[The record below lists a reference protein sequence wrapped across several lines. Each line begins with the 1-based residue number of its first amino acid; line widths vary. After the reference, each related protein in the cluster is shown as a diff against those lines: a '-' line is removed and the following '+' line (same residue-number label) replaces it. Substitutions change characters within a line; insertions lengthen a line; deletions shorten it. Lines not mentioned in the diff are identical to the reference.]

1 MSPAVPLTAP
11 RRACEVIEVE
21 AEFRISER
29 LTRNIVLAPDKFKG
43 SLTAEQAARAMARGV
58 CRADPTMTPIV
69 CPVADGGEGTLDAVL
84 AAGFEPVDVHA
95 CGPTG
100 APVRTAYARKDGR
113 AVIEMA
119 DICGLQR
126 LPAATL
132 APVTATSYG
141 LGSVI
146 AQALDDGCRDIVI
159 TVGGSASTDGG
170 AGMLMALGAEIL
182 DRHGHPIAPGAQGL
196 ADAAHLDLRR
206 LHPGLRTATVTL
218 AADVDSPL
226 CGPLGAAVVYGP
238 QKGILDHHI
247 AEVDSGLSRWADL
260 VERGVGADCRDAPGA
275 GAAGGVGFA
284 ALAVLRARMRPG
296 IDMILDIIDLDR
308 KLLGAKMVIT
318 GEGSLD
324 GQSLRGKAPVGVSRC
339 ARPHGIPTFVIAG
352 VSTLTSAQARTAGFG
367 AVRTLNELEPDLSRC
382 TTYAAKLLTLV
393 TERLIRES
401 SEVSV

>member
-1 MSPAVPLTAP
+1 MSG
-11 RRACEVIEVE
+11 
-21 AEFRISER
+21 
-29 LTRNIVLAPDKFKG
+29 NIVLAPDKFKG
-43 SLTAEQAARAMARGV
+43 SLTAEQAGRAMARGV
-58 CRADPTMTPIV
+58 SRADPTMTPIV

-84 AAGFEPVDVHA
+84 AAGFEKVDAQA

-100 APVRTAYARKDGR
+100 APVDTAYARKGRR

-126 LPAATL
+126 LPAATP

-141 LGSVI
+141 LGRVI

-170 AGMLMALGAEIL
+170 AGMLMALGAEVL
-182 DRHGHPIAPGAQGL
+182 DRHGDPITLGGRGL
-196 ADAAHLDLRR
+196 ADATQLDLSR
-206 LHPGLRTATVTL
+206 LHPGLRAATVTL

-226 CGPLGAAVVYGP
+226 CGPLGAAAVYGP
-238 QKGILDHHI
+238 QKGVAANQVGELDH
-247 AEVDSGLSRWADL
+247 GLIRWADL
-260 VERGVGADCRDAPGA
+260 VEKAIGADRRDSPGA

-296 IDMILDIIDLDR
+296 IDMILNLIELDR

-324 GQSLRGKAPVGVSRC
+324 CQSLRGKAPVGVSRY
-339 ARPHGIPTFVIAG
+339 AHAYDIPTFAIAG
-352 VSTLTSAQARTAGFG
+352 VSTLTSAQVRGAGFG

-382 TTYAAKLLTLV
+382 TKYAAKLLTLV
-393 TERLIRES
+393 TERLIRDS
-401 SEVSV
+401 PPVSG

>member
-1 MSPAVPLTAP
+1 MSG
-11 RRACEVIEVE
+11 
-21 AEFRISER
+21 
-29 LTRNIVLAPDKFKG
+29 NIVLAPDKFKG
-43 SLTAEQAARAMARGV
+43 SLTAEQAGRAMAHGV

-84 AAGFEPVDVHA
+84 AAGFEQVDAQA

-100 APVRTAYARKDGR
+100 APVHTAYARKGRR

-126 LPAATL
+126 LPATTP
-132 APVTATSYG
+132 APMTATSYG
-141 LGSVI
+141 LGRVV

-170 AGMLMALGAEIL
+170 AGMLMGLGAEVL
-182 DRHGHPIAPGAQGL
+182 DRHGGSIAFGARGL
-196 ADAAHLDLRR
+196 ADSAHLDLSR
-206 LHPGLRTATVTL
+206 LHPGLGAATITL

-226 CGPLGAAVVYGP
+226 CGPLGAAAVYGP
-238 QKGILDHHI
+238 QKGVPANQVAELDR
-247 AEVDSGLSRWADL
+247 GLMRWADL
-260 VERGVGADCRDAPGA
+260 VEQVIGADYRDALGA

-284 ALAVLRARMRPG
+284 ALAVLGARMRPG
-296 IDMILDIIDLDR
+296 IDMILDLIELDR

-324 GQSLRGKAPVGVSRC
+324 CQSLRGKAPVGVSRC
-339 ARPHGIPTFVIAG
+339 AHAHGIPTFAIAG
-352 VSTLTSAQARTAGFG
+352 VSTLSSAQVRAAGFG

-382 TTYAAKLLTLV
+382 TKYAATLLTLV
-393 TERLIRES
+393 AERLIRDSTPE
-401 SEVSV
+401 

>member
-1 MSPAVPLTAP
+1 MSG
-11 RRACEVIEVE
+11 
-21 AEFRISER
+21 
-29 LTRNIVLAPDKFKG
+29 NIVLAPDKFKG
-43 SLTAEQAARAMARGV
+43 SLTAEQAGRAMARGV
-58 CRADPTMTPIV
+58 SRADPTMTPIV

-84 AAGFEPVDVHA
+84 AAGFERVDAQA

-100 APVRTAYARKDGR
+100 SPVHTAYARKGRR

-126 LPAATL
+126 LPAATP

-141 LGSVI
+141 LGRVI

-170 AGMLMALGAEIL
+170 AGMLMALGAEVL
-182 DRHGHPIAPGAQGL
+182 DRHGDPITLGGRGL
-196 ADAAHLDLRR
+196 ADATQLDLSR
-206 LHPGLRTATVTL
+206 LHPGLRAATVTL

-226 CGPLGAAVVYGP
+226 CGPLGAAAVYGP
-238 QKGILDHHI
+238 QKGVAANQVGELDR
-247 AEVDSGLSRWADL
+247 GLIRWADL
-260 VERGVGADCRDAPGA
+260 VEKVIGADCRDSLGA

-296 IDMILDIIDLDR
+296 IDMILNLVELDR
-308 KLLGAKMVIT
+308 KLLGARMVIT

-324 GQSLRGKAPVGVSRC
+324 CQSLRGKAPVGVSRC
-339 ARPHGIPTFVIAG
+339 AHAHGIPTFAIVG
-352 VSTLTSAQARTAGFG
+352 VLTLTSAQVRGAGFC

-382 TTYAAKLLTLV
+382 TKYAAKLLTLV
-393 TERLIRES
+393 TERLIRDS
-401 SEVSV
+401 PPVSG

>member
-1 MSPAVPLTAP
+1 M
-11 RRACEVIEVE
+11 RD
-21 AEFRISER
+21 
-29 LTRNIVLAPDKFKG
+29 NIVLAPDKFKG
-43 SLTAEQAARAMARGV
+43 SLTAEQAARAMAQGV
-58 CRADPTMTPIV
+58 SRAAGTMNPVV

-84 AAGFEPVDVHA
+84 AAGFEPVDADA

-100 APVRTAYARKDGR
+100 APVRTAYARKGTR

-126 LPAATL
+126 LPTAAL

-141 LGSVI
+141 LGTVI
-146 AQALDDGCRDIVI
+146 ARALDDGCREVVI

-170 AGMLMALGAEIL
+170 AGMLMALGAEVL
-182 DRHGHPIAPGAQGL
+182 DCHGEPIALGARGL
-196 ADAAHLDLRR
+196 ADAARLDLRR
-206 LHPGLRTATVTL
+206 LHPGLGTATVTL

-226 CGPLGAAVVYGP
+226 CGPLGAAAVYGP
-238 QKGILDHHI
+238 QKGVAGDQVAELDRR
-247 AEVDSGLSRWADL
+247 LSRWADL
-260 VERGVGADCRDAPGA
+260 VESVIGADYRDAPGA

-296 IDMILDIIDLDR
+296 IDMILDLVELDR

-324 GQSLRGKAPVGVSRC
+324 PQSLRGKAPVGVSRC
-339 ARPHGIPTFVIAG
+339 AHAQGIPTFVIAG

-367 AVRTLNELEPDLSRC
+367 AVRTLNDLEPDLSRC
-382 TTYAAKLLTLV
+382 TANAAALLTLV
-393 TERLIRES
+393 TERLVRDS
-401 SEVSV
+401 MQS

>member
-1 MSPAVPLTAP
+1 M
-11 RRACEVIEVE
+11 
-21 AEFRISER
+21 R
-29 LTRNIVLAPDKFKG
+29 LDLDGMTWVMRRNIVLAPDKFKG
-43 SLTAEQAARAMARGV
+43 SLTAEQAAQAMAHGV
-58 CRADPTMTPIV
+58 CRADPTMNPIA
-69 CPVADGGEGTLDAVL
+69 CPVADGGEGTLHAVL
-84 AAGFEPVDVHA
+84 AAGFEPVEVQA

-100 APVRTAYARKDGR
+100 APVRTGYARKGGR

-126 LPAATL
+126 LPAATP

-146 AQALDDGCRDIVI
+146 AHALDDGCRDIVI

-182 DRHGHPIAPGAQGL
+182 DRHGQPIALGAQGL
-196 ADAAHLDLRR
+196 ADVAHLDLSR

-226 CGPLGAAVVYGP
+226 CGSLGAAAVYGP
-238 QKGILDHHI
+238 QKGVLGDRV
-247 AEVDSGLSRWADL
+247 AEVDGGLSKWADL
-260 VERGVGADCRDAPGA
+260 VETVIGADCRDVPGA

-296 IDMILDIIDLDR
+296 IEMILDLVELDR
-308 KLLGAKMVIT
+308 KLLGATMVIT

-339 ARPHGIPTFVIAG
+339 AHSHGIPTFAIAG
-352 VSTLTSAQARTAGFG
+352 ISTLTSAQARTAGFG

-382 TTYAAKLLTLV
+382 TKYAANLLAVV

-401 SEVSV
+401 TDVFG

>member
-1 MSPAVPLTAP
+1 MSG
-11 RRACEVIEVE
+11 
-21 AEFRISER
+21 
-29 LTRNIVLAPDKFKG
+29 NIVLAPDKFKG
-43 SLTAEQAARAMARGV
+43 SLTAEQAGRAMAHGV
-58 CRADPTMTPIV
+58 SRADSTLNTIV

-84 AAGFEPVDVHA
+84 AAGFEQVDAQA

-100 APVRTAYARKDGR
+100 DPVHTAYARKGSR

-132 APVTATSYG
+132 APLTATSYG
-141 LGSVI
+141 LGRVV
-146 AQALDDGCRDIVI
+146 AQALDDGCRDVVI

-170 AGMLMALGAEIL
+170 AGMLMALGAEVL
-182 DRHGHPIAPGAQGL
+182 DRHGDPIALGARGL
-196 ADAAHLDLRR
+196 ADAAHLDLSR

-226 CGPLGAAVVYGP
+226 CGPLGAAAVYGQ
-238 QKGILDHHI
+238 QKGIPASQVPELDR
-247 AEVDSGLSRWADL
+247 GLMRWADL
-260 VERGVGADCRDAPGA
+260 VEQVAGADCRDAPGA

-284 ALAVLRARMRPG
+284 SLAVLGARMRSG
-296 IDMILDIIDLDR
+296 IDMILDLIELDR

-324 GQSLRGKAPVGVSRC
+324 HQSLRGKAPVGVSRC
-339 ARPHGIPTFVIAG
+339 ARAHGIPTFAIAG
-352 VSTLTSAQARTAGFG
+352 VSTLTSAQAQAAGFG

-382 TTYAAKLLTLV
+382 TRYAAELLTQV
-393 TERLIRES
+393 TERLIRDDAPNLGDPEPVERQS
-401 SEVSV
+401 PREDGDRRVSG

>member
-1 MSPAVPLTAP
+1 MSHAVLLTAT
-11 RRACEVIEVE
+11 RRACQVIEVE
-21 AEFRISER
+21 GEFRISECLR
-29 LTRNIVLAPDKFKG
+29 RNIVLAPDKFKG
-43 SLTAEQAARAMARGV
+43 SLTAEQAARAMAQGV
-58 CRADPTMTPIV
+58 GRADPAMIPIV

-84 AAGFEPVDVHA
+84 AAGFDRVDAHA
-95 CGPTG
+95 SGPTG
-100 APVRTAYARKDGR
+100 APVRTGYARKDRR

-126 LPAATL
+126 LPAATP
-132 APVTATSYG
+132 APLTASSYG

-146 AQALDDGCRDIVI
+146 AQALDDGCRDIVV

-182 DRHGHPIAPGAQGL
+182 DRHGHPIVLGARGL
-196 ADAAHLDLRR
+196 ADAAHLDLSR
-206 LHPGLRTATVTL
+206 LHPGLGAATVTL

-238 QKGILDHHI
+238 QKGIRDDQV
-247 AEVDSGLSRWADL
+247 ADVDGGLSRWADL
-260 VERGVGADCRDAPGA
+260 VERAVGTDCRDAPGA

-296 IDMILDIIDLDR
+296 IEMILDLVDLDR

-339 ARPHGIPTFVIAG
+339 AHRHGIPTFVIAG
-352 VSTLTSAQARTAGFG
+352 VSTLTGAQARTAGFG
-367 AVRTLNELEPDLSRC
+367 AVRTLNEVEPDLSRC
-382 TTYAAKLLTLV
+382 TTHAAELLTLV

-401 SEVSV
+401 AEVSV